1 MSKNEFAYKFSQKI
15 YANYLSKYF
24 KKDVLSEINNNLIL
38 ENLFPKK
45 MDIQGLINNE
55 EELKRLSIKVRK
67 KKILKTGI
75 DHTVTIIIIN
85 F

>member
-1 MSKNEFAYKFSQKI
+1 MNLLTNFRKKFMQTI
-15 YANYLSKYF
+15 YQNIL

-45 MDIQGLINNE
+45 NGHSGLINNE